1 MIGLLSSHEFKM
13 DIEQLEITI
22 LIDASKMDLI
32 PISLVGLYDVPTE
45 VMLNALTSL
54 IRKGFLDL
62 TDNNKLL
69 ITDNGINFL
78 KEYKKAPKETNI
90 RNSHVK
96 FKFKKSKLK
105 INEPYLPIVKNKE
118 GVNKTS
124 NKK

>member
-13 DIEQLEITI
+13 DFEQLEITI
-22 LIDASKMDLI
+22 LINASKMDLI

-54 IRKGFLDL
+54 IRKGFLEL
-62 TDNNKLL
+62 ADNNKLL

-78 KEYKKAPKETNI
+78 KEYKKVPKETN
-90 RNSHVK
+90 RHHSHLK
-96 FKFKKSKLK
+96 FKSKKRKLK

-124 NKK
+124 NEK